1 MSNTILSILQFIL
14 LYQME
19 ADFKERIVKLKLT
32 SEEGEAILVR
42 PAQRA
47 KHWKSIQIVPSG
59 SSSHLDR

>member
-1 MSNTILSILQFIL
+1 
-14 LYQME
+14 ME